1 MLLKGELRPLVFT
14 GQEPLM
20 NDSLTYTS
28 EYLHALQKHFNN
40 FLCRSLKEIVQILQ
54 N

>member
-28 EYLHALQKHFNN
+28 EYLQEHCKHSAEAF
-40 FLCRSLKEIVQILQ
+40 
-54 N
+54 